1 MPVMRTGRPRPAP
14 QQRDRRRSRN
24 NERMNFDDVK
34 DDTREAELVT
44 FTAAPLPELRRSAE
58 TIRPVPE
65 KRTARALVASVRSR
79 LDWTR
84 LPGLR
89 PRREDTSSYGSRLIR
104 RVSLFVLLP
113 TLVVG
118 LYLFAFASNQYIAEA
133 QFAVRGNVEP
143 MENIALGQFTNL
155 IQKHNSQDSFIVRD
169 YITSQT
175 MVEALEKSIGISKM
189 FSRGEADFWARFS
202 ANDPIEDLTKY
213 WRKHVDAHIDS
224 ISGVIR
230 LSVRAFTPEDALTI
244 AREVVKR
251 AEALIN
257 DISKRAQADMVAQAE
272 SDAKTAQDRLRQAH
286 LALQNFRNQWG
297 VIDPVKT
304 AEGTMTTMMLLRKD
318 KLKAENEL
326 QVLRGSNLDERSR
339 SIQVLVSNV
348 TAIEQQMKALQAE
361 LTSASTAGGQNLT
374 EALVQYEG
382 LMVERTIAEKLEES
396 ARMLLDRARVS
407 ATKQHIFLATFVPPV
422 LPTDSL
428 YPERWHA
435 LIVSFFCFL
444 VIWSSSS
451 LLIAGIRD
459 QRM

>member
-1 MPVMRTGRPRPAP
+1 
-14 QQRDRRRSRN
+14 
-24 NERMNFDDVK
+24 MNFDDVK
-34 DDTREAELVT
+34 DDTREAEIVT
-44 FTAAPLPELRRSAE
+44 FAGSPMPELRRSAE

-65 KRTARALVASVRSR
+65 KRGRALVNAIRTR
-79 LDWTR
+79 LDWTQ

-89 PRREDTSSYGSRLIR
+89 PRREDTSSYGARLIR
-104 RVSLFVLLP
+104 RFSLFVLLP

-118 LYLFAFASNQYIAEA
+118 LYLFVFASNQYVAEA

-155 IQKHNSQDSFIVRD
+155 IQKHNSQDSFIIRD
-169 YITSQT
+169 YITSPT
-175 MVEALEKSIGISKM
+175 LVATLEKSIGLSKM
-189 FSRGEADFWARFS
+189 FSRDETDFWTRFNP
-202 ANDPIEDLTKY
+202 NDPIEDLTKY
-213 WRKHVDAHIDS
+213 WRRHVDAHIDS

-244 AREVVKR
+244 ARAVVAH

-257 DISKRAQADMVAQAE
+257 DISKRAQADMVSQAE
-272 SDAKTAQDRLRQAH
+272 TDAAAAQDRLRKAH

-304 AEGTMTTMMLLRKD
+304 AEGTMTTLMLLRKD
-318 KLKAENEL
+318 KLKAENDL
-326 QVLRGSNLDERSR
+326 QVLRGSTLDDRSR
-339 SIQVLVSNV
+339 SIQLYISNIA
-348 TAIEQQMKALQAE
+348 AIEQQMKVLQAE

-382 LMVERTIAEKLEES
+382 LIVERTIAERLEES
-396 ARMLLDRARVS
+396 AHMLLDRARVS
-407 ATKQHIFLATFVPPV
+407 AAKQHIFLATFVPPV

-428 YPERWHA
+428 YPERWHT

-451 LLIAGIRD
+451 LLLAGIRD

>member
-1 MPVMRTGRPRPAP
+1 
-14 QQRDRRRSRN
+14 
-24 NERMNFDDVK
+24 MNFDDVK

-44 FTAAPLPELRRSAE
+44 FAAAPLAELRRTAE

-65 KRTARALVASVRSR
+65 KRTARALVDSVRTR
-79 LDWTR
+79 LDWKR

-89 PRREDTSSYGSRLIR
+89 PRREDTSSYASRLIR
-104 RVSLFVLLP
+104 RFSLFVLLP

-118 LYLFAFASNQYIAEA
+118 FYLFAFASDQYVAEA

-175 MVEALEKSIGISKM
+175 MVEALEKSIGLSKM
-189 FSRGEADFWARFS
+189 FSRSEADFWTRF
-202 ANDPIEDLTKY
+202 NPRDPIEDLTKY
-213 WRKHVDAHIDS
+213 WRRHVDAHIDS

-230 LSVRAFTPEDALTI
+230 LSVRAFTPGDALTI
-244 AREVVKR
+244 AREVVTR

-272 SDAKTAQDRLRQAH
+272 SDAKTAQDRLRKAH
-286 LALQNFRNQWG
+286 LTLQAFRNQWG
-297 VIDPVKT
+297 VIDPIKT
-304 AEGTMTTMMLLRKD
+304 AEGTLTTMLALRKD
-318 KLKAENEL
+318 KLKAENDL
-326 QVLRGSNLDERSR
+326 QVLRNSNLDERSR
-339 SIQVLVSNV
+339 SIQILVSNLA
-348 TAIEQQMKALQAE
+348 AIDQQMKSLQEE
-361 LTSASTAGGQNLT
+361 LTSSSSTAGQNLA

-396 ARMLLDRARVS
+396 AHMLLDRARVS
-407 ATKQHIFLATFVPPV
+407 AAKQHIFLATFVPPV
-422 LPTDSL
+422 LPTASL
-428 YPERWHA
+428 YPERWHT

-451 LLIAGIRD
+451 LLVAGIRD